1 MSGLCRWR
9 WHDDMRTDSPN
20 LINSGHHCIISFP
33 QLMGTT
39 VLYHDRLAFWGV
51 SFNLVKIQVRSQQTV
66 VGIERKTQSPL
77 FLDWK
82 ENIRPTGSLRLQ
94 CLPLRECSTLW
105 LDGFQIAEISD
116 LYPRVLSQ
124 FNKILLRVLFTAV
137 PCVLCHNCQVV
148 GTGPNKTSHRWRTK
162 MGLTAI
168 LF

>member
-9 WHDDMRTDSPN
+9 WHDDMRTVSPI
-20 LINSGHHCIISFP
+20 LIINGHHCIISFP
-33 QLMGTT
+33 QLTGTS

-66 VGIERKTQSPL
+66 VGIERKTQSAL
-77 FLDWK
+77 FLDWNEK
-82 ENIRPTGSLRLQ
+82 ILVQQVRCAFNVW
-94 CLPLRECSTLW
+94 ECSTLW

-137 PCVLCHNCQVV
+137 PCVLCYNCQVV

>member
-1 MSGLCRWR
+1 
-9 WHDDMRTDSPN
+9 
-20 LINSGHHCIISFP
+20 
-33 QLMGTT
+33 MGTT

-66 VGIERKTQSPL
+66 VGIERKTQSAL
-77 FLDWK
+77 FLIETKRFSSNRFVAPSMFATQRVLD
-82 ENIRPTGSLRLQ
+82 IVAR
-94 CLPLRECSTLW
+94 W
-105 LDGFQIAEISD
+105 LSNRSD

-124 FNKILLRVLFTAV
+124 FNKILLRVLSTAV

-148 GTGPNKTSHRWRTK
+148 GTGPNKTSHHWRTK